1 MISIVTERGYM
12 NMLTVTFIISIIAL
26 LISILAYRR
35 TGGAKELK
43 KTVDSLSSTMDSLKD
58 RAGEELKEQVEHL
71 TSVTESLKEKTADA
85 IDRVE
90 KAVRGRPEE
99 KAPEEKTP
107 EGEPPKPKRPQAKKE

>member
-58 RAGEELKEQVEHL
+58 RAEGGLKEQVEHL
-71 TSVTESLKEKTADA
+71 TSLTESLKEKTADA

-90 KAVRGRPEE
+90 KAVRGKPEE
-99 KAPEEKTP
+99 K
-107 EGEPPKPKRPQAKKE
+107 PPRPKRPRAKRG